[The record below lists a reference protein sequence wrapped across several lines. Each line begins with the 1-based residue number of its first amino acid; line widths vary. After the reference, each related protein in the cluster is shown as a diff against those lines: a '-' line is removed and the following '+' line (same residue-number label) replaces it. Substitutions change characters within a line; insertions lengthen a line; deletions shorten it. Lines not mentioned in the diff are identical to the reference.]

1 MPPKTAANKRHYSA
15 IDVDPDAGSSAS
27 EGTTRAAP
35 KKKTSAL
42 KNTVKAIE
50 AHLKVLDGK
59 VRKMSPNSC
68 AISTDTYAD
77 KSLDFLNPV
86 KKLEKMDGGLV
97 PAFNLAMYVADASH
111 TDCDTTS
118 KMSGY
123 GDSEYPFGILDE
135 QLLDLIEKRN
145 TQSPATRRE
154 EISAVPK
161 RWTRQDADVGPFKTG
176 RPNKQQY
183 GQMERQ
189 KLEWEKDRREKRRER
204 RETVADWVAVAL
216 QDLVEERDYLEQYG
230 VEKYFPKSIERLSE
244 LLKSGTTTAG
254 EEALHRETPTT
265 IVSLRAQDQLRLAA
279 RSPSLRA
286 LQPLLNCSRSQPT
299 FGTMSNTQDTNS
311 ISQLASGAGSGS
323 QDATNTTMTT
333 EETLRAKIKLLK
345 CQLQVCKEENAR
357 LRQASKIEA
366 EFAEDVRLALEYH
379 NAGCLSFGT
388 SVAGLRI
395 TSYDFLTTDRLNYV
409 EDFTS
414 YIQDVAKN
422 AIAGGLSPLASFH

>member
-15 IDVDPDAGSSAS
+15 IDVNPDAGSSAS

-42 KNTVKAIE
+42 KSTTTKKAPAAKGPTVNKLYKDTVKAIE
-50 AHLKVLDGK
+50 AHLKILDGK
-59 VRKMSPNSC
+59 VRKMSPNSR

-77 KSLDFLNPV
+77 KSLDFLDPV
-86 KKLEKMDGGLV
+86 QELEKMDGGLV

-123 GDSEYPFGILDE
+123 GDSEHPFGILDE
-135 QLLDLIEKRN
+135 QLLGLIEKRN
-145 TQSPATRRE
+145 IQSPATRQD
-154 EISAVPK
+154 EIPAVPK

-189 KLEWEKDRREKRRER
+189 KLEWEKDRREKRRDR
-204 RETVADWVAVAL
+204 RKTVNDWVAAAL

-254 EEALHRETPTT
+254 EE
-265 IVSLRAQDQLRLAA
+265 
-279 RSPSLRA
+279 
-286 LQPLLNCSRSQPT
+286 
-299 FGTMSNTQDTNS
+299 G
-311 ISQLASGAGSGS
+311 
-323 QDATNTTMTT
+323 DA
-333 EETLRAKIKLLK
+333 
-345 CQLQVCKEENAR
+345 V
-357 LRQASKIEA
+357 
-366 EFAEDVRLALEYH
+366 
-379 NAGCLSFGT
+379 
-388 SVAGLRI
+388 
-395 TSYDFLTTDRLNYV
+395 
-409 EDFTS
+409 
-414 YIQDVAKN
+414 
-422 AIAGGLSPLASFH
+422 